1 MIKCYCYT
9 EESIW
14 VKSSR
19 SALEPTSEK
28 RFIDACSY
36 YDQDTNGI
44 TVLGVHVDDILI
56 TWTRL
61 SIIESTLK
69 SLSSLSVKNL
79 GPVSSFLGMRVQDS
93 EEDGYSLNQEPSICD

>member
-1 MIKCYCYT
+1 M
-9 EESIW
+9 ES
-14 VKSSR
+14 
-19 SALEPTSEK
+19 TSEK
-28 RFIDACSY
+28 RFTDVCSY

-44 TVLGVHVDDILI
+44 TVLGVHVDNILI

-79 GPVSSFLGMRVQDS
+79 GPVSSFLRMRVRES
-93 EEDGYSLNQEPSICD
+93 EEDGYSLNQEPSICEIDNENGSG